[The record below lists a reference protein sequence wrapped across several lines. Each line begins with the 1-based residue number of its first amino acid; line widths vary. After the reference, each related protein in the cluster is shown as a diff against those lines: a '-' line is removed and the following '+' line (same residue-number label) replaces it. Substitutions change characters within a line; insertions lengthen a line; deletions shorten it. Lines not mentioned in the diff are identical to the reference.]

1 MEDTVKSKELVEE
14 IAEFIDDHKGVE
26 TIALDISRQ
35 SSFTDYFIITT
46 VTSWAH
52 LKGLFRELKGFLK
65 ERGAA
70 PASQQKIVREE
81 TWVLIDCGNIVIHL
95 MNREMREFYELEKL
109 WFSGSV
115 VYQSS
120 KSSKSSPS
128 S

>member
-1 MEDTVKSKELVEE
+1 MEDTVKTKDLVPE
-14 IAEFIDDHKGVE
+14 IASFLDDHNGVD
-26 TIALDISRQ
+26 TVALDISKQ

-52 LKGLFRELKGFLK
+52 LKGLFRELKGYLK
-65 ERGAA
+65 DHHAE
-70 PASQQKIVREE
+70 PVNQQKIVRDES
-81 TWVLIDCGNIVIHL
+81 WVLIDCGNIVIHL
-95 MNREMREFYELEKL
+95 MSRDMREFYELENL
-109 WFSGSV
+109 WFSGST